1 MDLEYEDGKVKVFSD
16 GDNKKYTM
24 TNMGSYVGH
33 KDREWYAPVPE
44 VWILTSY
51 DEKLDNGEILHMEA
65 QVDDVGH
72 YISFFIDKGDKRRV
86 IQMKHEMV
94 YKDVIT
100 KRPNSIGDLG
110 GTRFVALDVDLYSES
125 DVSLEDYLTC
135 QPTFSSEG
143 ETYNGELS
151 DNNLI
156 AEFVRKNEELKA
168 RLNSNQK

>member
-1 MDLEYEDGKVKVFSD
+1 MDLKYEDGDIKIFSD

-24 TNMGSYVGH
+24 TNMGSYVGY
-33 KDREWYAPVPE
+33 KSREWYEPVPE

-65 QVDDVGH
+65 LVDDVGS
-72 YISFFIDKGDKRRV
+72 YIRFLIDKGDKTRT
-86 IQMKHEMV
+86 IQMQYEMI
-94 YKDVIT
+94 YKDIIT
-100 KRPNSIGDLG
+100 KRPNSIGNLG
-110 GTRFVALDVDLYSES
+110 GTKFVALDVDLYSGS
-125 DVSLEDYLTC
+125 GVLLEDYLTC

-143 ETYNGELS
+143 EIYNGELS

-156 AEFVRKNEELKA
+156 AEFVRKNEELKD